1 MGSKNKL
8 KRFKENET
16 FDNVVQP
23 TRDQLVNSG
32 FDLKGNWNSDFFKN
46 ENPIVLELGCGKGE
60 YSVSLAKKYPNKNF
74 IGIDIKGARFWR
86 GAKTAVE
93 EKIENVG
100 FLRTQIELI
109 DYAFAANEVDEIWI
123 TFPDPQ
129 IKYKRTKHRMTNSEF
144 LKRYKTILKPD
155 GIVNLKTDSEFMHG
169 YTLGLLHGEGHEVLY
184 ANHNV
189 YKQEGSPEEVTSIQ
203 TFYESQYLEQNKPI
217 TYIRFKI
224 KGS

>member
-1 MGSKNKL
+1 VGSKNKL

-16 FDNVVQP
+16 FSNVIQPSRDELVTDNFQY
-23 TRDQLVNSG
+23 
-32 FDLKGNWNSDFFKN
+32 KGHWRTSFFKN
-46 ENPIVLELGCGKGE
+46 SNPLVLELGCGKGE
-60 YSVSLAKKYPNKNF
+60 YSVALAKKYPEKNF
-74 IGIDIKGARFWR
+74 VGIDIKGARFWR
-86 GAKTAVE
+86 GAKTAIE
-93 EKIENVG
+93 EGISNVG
-100 FLRTQIELI
+100 FLRTQIELV
-109 DYAFAANEVDEIWI
+109 DFAFGENEVDEIWI

-144 LKRYKTILKPD
+144 LKRYKTILKPE
-155 GIVNLKTDSEFMHG
+155 GIMNLKTDSEFMHG

-224 KGS
+224 K